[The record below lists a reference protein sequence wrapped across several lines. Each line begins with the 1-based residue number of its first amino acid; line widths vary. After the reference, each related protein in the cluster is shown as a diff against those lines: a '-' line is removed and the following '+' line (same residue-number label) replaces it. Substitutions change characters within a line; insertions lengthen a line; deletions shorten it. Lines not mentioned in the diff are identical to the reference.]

1 MSIRITGMNSGL
13 DTDSMVQEL
22 SKAYAKKGEST
33 KKEKT
38 KMDWKQDIWTDLNK
52 KIKNFN
58 SKLSNMLYTSNY
70 SQKKTTSSD
79 ENRVSVVAADTAITG
94 TQTIEVKA
102 LAKTAY
108 LTSGKLGAGTDIEGK
123 VKGDTK
129 LSDLGFGDSATIT
142 ITKGGEP
149 VNFEVN
155 SDTTVDEFVKMAG
168 KSGVT
173 VSFDEKSGRIF
184 MNSQKSGA
192 ADDFTITSTDNEA
205 LKALGLYSYSD
216 TEKAAMKAANPSL
229 TDDKINAMSASKID
243 GQDSVIVLNGATF
256 TSSTNTFSI
265 NGLSITAK
273 GLTEKDAPVTLNT
286 DTDYDTIYKNIK
298 GIINEYSKLI
308 NELDKLYNADSAKD
322 YEPLTDE
329 EKDALSDE
337 EVEKWEQ
344 KIKDSLL
351 RRDENVN
358 SVANALKKAGLSTFT
373 VNGKKLALSNFGIET
388 LGYFESA
395 DNEKNALHIHGDAD
409 DEAVSG
415 ESNKLK
421 AMISG
426 NFEDTVSFFTQY
438 FREMSDNLKAIS
450 KTSSSRSFG
459 SFYDDKKMKSDI
471 EAQEKKV
478 SQWEDYVKEEE
489 DKYYDQFSRMEKA
502 LAKLNATQSS
512 LAGYL
517 GGAN

>member
-13 DTDSMVQEL
+13 DTDSMVKEL

-33 KKEKT
+33 KKQKT
-38 KMDWKQDIWTDLNK
+38 KMDWKQDAWTDLNK
-52 KIKNFN
+52 KIKSF
-58 SKLSNMLYTSNY
+58 SAKLNNMLYSSSY
-70 SQKKTTSSD
+70 AQKKTTSSD

-94 TQTIEVKA
+94 TQTIEVKN
-102 LAKTAY
+102 LAKTGY
-108 LTSGKLGAGTDIEGK
+108 LTSGILGAGTDAEGK
-123 VKGDTK
+123 VKGSTK
-129 LSDLGFGDSATIT
+129 LSELGFSNDATIT
-142 ITKGGEP
+142 ITKGGKP
-149 VNFEVN
+149 VNFDVKA
-155 SDTTVDEFVKMAG
+155 DTTVDEFVKMAG
-168 KSGVT
+168 KAGVS
-173 VSFDEKSGRIF
+173 VNFDEKSGRIF

-192 ADDFTITSTDNEA
+192 ADNFEITSTDNNA

-216 TEKAAMKAANPSL
+216 TEKAAMKAADPTL
-229 TDDKINAMSASKID
+229 TNERLNALSASKID
-243 GQDSVIVLNGATF
+243 GQDAVIVLNGATF
-256 TSSTNTFSI
+256 TSSTNSFSV

-273 GLTEKDAPVTLNT
+273 GLTDENNPISLNT
-286 DTDYDTIYKNIK
+286 DTDYDAIYKNIK
-298 GIINEYSKLI
+298 EVINEYSKLI

-329 EKDALSDE
+329 EKEALSDE

-358 SVANALKKAGLSTFT
+358 AVANALKKAGLSTFN
-373 VNGKKLALSNFGIET
+373 VNGKKLALSSFGIET

-415 ESNKLK
+415 ETNKLK
-421 AMISG
+421 AMIAG
-426 NFEDTVSFFTQY
+426 NKDDTVSFFTQY
-438 FREMSDNLKAIS
+438 FRSMADNLKSIS
-450 KTSSSRSFG
+450 KTSSTRSYG
-459 SFYDDKKMKSDI
+459 SFYDDKKMKTDV

-478 SQWEDYVKEEE
+478 ADWEKYVQEEE

-517 GGAN
+517 GGGN